1 MAISDNGDTKTYHNE
16 LGQAHEAL
24 GVVVVNGD
32 TLTYTNSL
40 GQPKEAMGVVVL
52 AGGSGGGGEPGPN
65 QNYVTDEEKA
75 KIGATELYTLPE
87 KEKLA
92 GIEPE
97 ATKNDTDANLRD
109 RSTHTGTQLAST
121 ISDLPAMLDKVKAT
135 SADGFPGF
143 LDEKADGTTV
153 VVENNKLV
161 VKDIDGLTIGIADLN
176 NFLSGI
182 DGNLQDQLND
192 LSDTIVNIAGGM
204 TWLGKIETYAE
215 LSAVT
220 TMQNGSVVLVLAD
233 ESRGGGRNLYVY
245 SESLGFWDF
254 IGGFTFSDSFIA
266 LQDTPGNYTG
276 HDGKVAKVDETNE
289 KMIFD
294 DVRWAELQDKP
305 ASTVSDI
312 DLAVDQRHVHNN
324 KTVLDKFGESEGGDP
339 TFDGVALGGGSG
351 GVGGRTLLYE
361 QDFVQEDS
369 TLYAEVIFDP
379 DQFHTIEVEA
389 FDIRPSNTAYLY
401 TELLMGGVWQ
411 VGGYKSSVYG
421 SIGSNSYST
430 QTNQNRI
437 MSSIQI
443 PLQDGAW
450 SANYRLPTNPLAVG
464 KGYGYRSD
472 ESTLGRPK
480 DMMFRAPQGVGPI
493 EGIRLFWREGTLNR
507 AFRAGRIE
515 MYGVG

>member
-1 MAISDNGDTKTYHNE
+1 MIVGAFSFMLPDMAISDNGDTKTYQNG
-16 LGQAHEAL
+16 LGEAKEAV

-32 TLTYTNSL
+32 TMTYTNSM
-40 GQPKEAMGVVVL
+40 GHPKEAIGVVVL
-52 AGGSGGGGEPGPN
+52 GGEGGTGAIVPGGVLDSTDDLPTDGN
-65 QNYVTDEEKA
+65 TTGDSFLIDGSLWVWNGTEWTGPVTVGGPQGPSGPSGPAGPQGPAGETGPA
-75 KIGATELYTLPE
+75 GPE
-87 KEKLA
+87 GPRGPE
-92 GIEPE
+92 GIQGSP
-97 ATKNDTDANLRD
+97 
-109 RSTHTGTQLAST
+109 GTQGEQGIPGTDGPEGPEGPMGSLVTPNDHGTLDEDRIAFIQGQTPPYFFLVDPDGDMRVNQTVPTGIAGDQSLHL
-121 ISDLPAMLDKVKAT
+121 IGWNGSYWSDYGQLTGAQGPRGIQGVPGEQGPAGTEGPQGEQGPAG
-135 SADGFPGF
+135 ADGAQGPEGP
-143 LDEKADGTTV
+143 EGPQ
-153 VVENNKLV
+153 
-161 VKDIDGLTIGIADLN
+161 G
-176 NFLSGI
+176 
-182 DGNLQDQLND
+182 
-192 LSDTIVNIAGGM
+192 
-204 TWLGKIETYAE
+204 ET
-215 LSAVT
+215 
-220 TMQNGSVVLVLAD
+220 GS
-233 ESRGGGRNLYVY
+233 
-245 SESLGFWDF
+245 
-254 IGGFTFSDSFIA
+254 
-266 LQDTPGNYTG
+266 
-276 HDGKVAKVDETNE
+276 
-289 KMIFD
+289 
-294 DVRWAELQDKP
+294 
-305 ASTVSDI
+305 
-312 DLAVDQRHVHNN
+312 
-324 KTVLDKFGESEGGDP
+324 
-339 TFDGVALGGGSG
+339 
-351 GVGGRTLLYE
+351 GGRTLLYE

-493 EGIRLFWREGTLNR
+493 EGIRLFWRDGTLNR